1 MTNTRVYKVETIV
14 DNGEAAPSLYTPNPY
29 QAQEEFLAMVSLNVE
44 SVHIID
50 ANTGE
55 VYAYFNCSRNGWGVE
70 IDRGVANEFTEILAG
85 LRV

>member
-1 MTNTRVYKVETIV
+1 MTNERIYKVETIV
-14 DNGEAAPSLYTPNPY
+14 ENGETAPALYTSNPH
-29 QAQEEFLAMVSLNVE
+29 QAQEEFLAMVSIDVE
-44 SVHIID
+44 SVHITD

-55 VYAYFNCSRNGWGVE
+55 VYAYYNCSRNSWGVE